1 MRILSEKVFRPFRR
15 PALVLLTLAF
25 VSFAFG
31 SAVKFPPA
39 KPEEVGF
46 AADRLDR
53 IGPVMQEYVDKGR
66 VAGVVTLVVRNGKAA
81 YFRAFGKLDT
91 GRGAPMPPN
100 AIFRIASQ
108 SKAVT
113 SVAIMTLVE
122 AGRINLGDP
131 VSKFIPEFKET
142 KVAVPTADK
151 GSPGYSIVPAKR
163 EITIRDL
170 LTHTAGISY
179 GDGPASELYKAAGLQ
194 GWLFADK
201 GVPVGDCI
209 KKLAKLP
216 FDAQPGEKWVYGF
229 NIDILGYV
237 VEVVSGMPL
246 ADYIK
251 KKLTDPLG
259 MTDTC
264 FFLPENKIGRFA
276 SVYGAGKDGR
286 IELVEDA
293 LQSPY
298 VKGPR
303 LCYSGGAGLLS
314 TAEDYARFLQMLA
327 NGGELEGVRILGPK
341 AVEAMTVNQV
351 GDLYGNQGQ
360 GFGLGF
366 SVTNDLGKTG
376 EMGSVGAFG
385 WGGAY
390 FTTYWVDPAER
401 LVAVFM
407 TQLLPSGGLDL
418 QTKFKTLV
426 YQSILESYEKR

>member
-1 MRILSEKVFRPFRR
+1 MRILSEKTFRLFGR
-15 PALVLLTLAF
+15 AAVVVLVLA
-25 VSFAFG
+25 SISFG

-39 KPEEVGF
+39 KPEEVGL

-53 IGPVMQEYVDKGR
+53 IGPVMQESVDKGK

-81 YFRAFGKLDT
+81 YFKAFGKLDT
-91 GRGAPMPPN
+91 GRGTPMPLN
-100 AIFRIASQ
+100 GIFRIASQ

-113 SVAIMTLVE
+113 SVAVMTLIE
-122 AGRINLGDP
+122 AGRISLGDP

-151 GSPGYSIVPAKR
+151 GAPGYSVVPAKR

-179 GDGPASELYKAAGLQ
+179 GDGPATDLYKAAGVQ
-194 GWLFADK
+194 GWFFADK
-201 GVPVGDCI
+201 SVPVGDCI

-229 NIDILGYV
+229 NTDILGYV
-237 VEVVSGMPL
+237 VEVVSGMTL
-246 ADYIK
+246 ADYVK
-251 KKLTDPLG
+251 KKITDPLG
-259 MTDTC
+259 MTDTH
-264 FFLPENKIGRFA
+264 FFLPETKVGRFA

-293 LQSPY
+293 LQSSY

-303 LCYSGGAGLLS
+303 LCFSGGAGLLS
-314 TAEDYARFLQMLA
+314 TAEDYARFLQMLG
-327 NGGELEGVRILGPK
+327 NGGELDGVRILGPK
-341 AVEAMTVNQV
+341 TVEVMTVNQV
-351 GDLYGNQGQ
+351 GDLYGNPGQ

-366 SVTNDLGKTG
+366 WVTDDLGKTG

-426 YQSILESYEKR
+426 YQSIVESYEKR